1 MLMQN
6 FSCIVSGFVHPLV
19 GHSLLHRDSG
29 HGPSLSLH
37 SLHAPPEI
45 QSALE
50 GEHKWEFDVIRLEKV
65 TNKR

>member
-1 MLMQN
+1 MLWCAILGMIC
-6 FSCIVSGFVHPLV
+6 SSSL
-19 GHSLLHRDSG
+19 GHMIHRDSG

-45 QSALE
+45 QLALE
-50 GEHKWEFDVIRLEKV
+50 GEHKWEFDIMRLEKV